1 MHPRTLTPD
10 TQSIYC
16 SVSASRARQSAQH
29 PDSSGFT
36 SAVRTQKTEDLAF
49 ANDHGNT
56 VNVDGLAK
64 AFSQSIQRNDRFNHG
79 FGNDILVLNLRSACD
94 MAPAIFYRRLLPW
107 ISQQLD

>member
-64 AFSQSIQRNDRFNHG
+64 AFSQSIQRNDRVNHG
-79 FGNDILVLNLRSACD
+79 LE
-94 MAPAIFYRRLLPW
+94 M
-107 ISQQLD
+107 IS